1 MGVDSYLKMSVVV
14 DFGSYT
20 SKVGFATDTTPT
32 FSERSVAASY
42 SSAMGAANTI
52 RFGEDGLSAAS
63 CDPEARVMP
72 SLWSASSLVSAT
84 QATVASTSSA
94 ASREVLFQHVLHLYS
109 RLFNTNNPTPLL
121 GAHPLNAIIPE
132 TWFSDRRVLETLVE
146 TLLGYSYGSERAV
159 NGPALYLSR
168 PSVSA
173 AVGAGRPS
181 ALVLDV
187 GHSQTTATAVCDG
200 YALGSSIR
208 SVPAGGAALNN
219 LLLNLCPVSP
229 ATGERCPHSLSSICR
244 SLGYPQG
251 WMPTFVDR
259 AVSTF
264 RVYGGTS
271 MTVPKLGDQVKE
283 SAPVA
288 LHFELPDGNQALV
301 PEHDVFGVYEYGL
314 FSGSKLSSQRTATNA
329 LPSYNIANLLV
340 DCKSRV
346 DPQVSQLLPVVVC
359 GGVSQTRGFA
369 ERFAK
374 ELRLVDPSIT
384 AMYNP
389 LLPVPAGTIYNLQW
403 SGAALISQSSAFS
416 GMWIT
421 SGEYEELGSSLLSR
435 KLFL

>member
-1 MGVDSYLKMSVVV
+1 MSVVV

-20 SKVGFATDTTPT
+20 SKVGFAADITPT

-42 SSAMGAANTI
+42 SSSVGSSSTTC
-52 RFGEDGLSAAS
+52 FGEDGLSAAY
-63 CDPEARVMP
+63 CDPGARVMP

-84 QATVASTSSA
+84 QASVAPTSCA
-94 ASREVLFQHVLHLYS
+94 ASREMLFQHVLHLYS
-109 RLFNTNNPTPLL
+109 RLFDTNNPTSLL

-132 TWFSDRRVLETLVE
+132 TWFSDGKVLETVVE
-146 TLLGYSYGSERAV
+146 TLLGYSYGPERAV

-173 AVGAGRPS
+173 AIGAGRPS

-187 GHSQTTATAVCDG
+187 GHSQTTAAAVCDG
-200 YALGSSIR
+200 YALDSSIR
-208 SVPAGGAALNN
+208 SVSAGGAALNN
-219 LLLNLCPVSP
+219 LLLSLCPVSP
-229 ATGERCPHSLSSICR
+229 ATGERCPHSLASICK
-244 SLGYPQG
+244 SSGYPQA

-271 MTVPKLGDQVKE
+271 MSVPKLGDQVKE

-288 LHFELPDGNQALV
+288 LHFELPDGNQALI
-301 PEHDVFGVYEYGL
+301 PEYEVFGVYEHGL
-314 FSGSKLSSQRTATNA
+314 FSGSKLSPSSQRSTNN

-340 DCKSRV
+340 DCKARV
-346 DPQVSQLLPVVVC
+346 DPQVSHILPLVVC

-374 ELRLVDPSIT
+374 ELRLVDASIT

-403 SGAALISQSSAFS
+403 SGAALISQSSAFA

-421 SGEYEELGSSLLSR
+421 AGEYEELGSSLLSR